1 MANEYVHNTQ
11 DTIHEGDSYLIK
23 FRFVDAEDDSAVA
36 PSSQK
41 VYITEEDSGD
51 TVNGRDSS
59 DATGLAVTDTNLV
72 TFTASPADAAM
83 ATSQN
88 SEVHRIRIEVKYN
101 GDADVDNRVFLVRVD
116 KSV

>member
-23 FRFVDAEDDSAVA
+23 FRFVDADTGAVVV

-51 TVNGRDSS
+51 TVNNRDGS
-59 DATGLAVTDTNLV
+59 DASGLAVTDTNLV
-72 TFTASPADAAM
+72 TFAALPADAGM
-83 ATSQN
+83 ATAQN
-88 SEVHRIRIEVKYN
+88 SEVHRIRIELKYN
-101 GDADVDNRVFLVRVD
+101 AGVHTDNRVFLLRVD
-116 KSV
+116 KST